1 MRLTVDDDSTAPPPD
16 LQPAPARPTHD
27 EPEAIDPD
35 ELMDEETVAQE
46 AISNLMAAFPDSELV
61 SIEPPASAGQQ
72 GSGQ

>member
-1 MRLTVDDDSTAPPPD
+1 MTTAPLLPPI
-16 LQPAPARPTHD
+16 LKPASPRSAPSAHD
-27 EPEAIDPD
+27 EAEAIDPD

-61 SIEPPASAGQQ
+61 SIEPPAATGQQ